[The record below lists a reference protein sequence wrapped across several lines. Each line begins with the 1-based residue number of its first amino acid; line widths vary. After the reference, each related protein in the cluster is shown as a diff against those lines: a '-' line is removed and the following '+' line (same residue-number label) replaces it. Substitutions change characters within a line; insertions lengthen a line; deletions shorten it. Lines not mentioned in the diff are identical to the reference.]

1 MADTNK
7 MRGAMGGGVKAKK
20 ELFRTTTEDDAT
32 QSQPTSK
39 KAAKGLTFKR
49 DLFPKRITLPLNR
62 EQDDFLDSLA
72 KDFQAKRTNKIEAI
86 TANTIIRCLINTLMD
101 VDFRAGD
108 VANTEQELEQVIK
121 GKFKR

>member
-7 MRGAMGGGVKAKK
+7 MRGAMGGGVKATPKRDDP
-20 ELFRTTTEDDAT
+20 FRDTT

-39 KAAKGLTFKR
+39 KAKDITFKR

-72 KDFQAKRTNKIEAI
+72 KDFQARRTNKIEAI